1 MNCKDKLAQNQKRLD
16 HRSIITQTT
25 SVMGQKG
32 FWDFEQRH
40 QDLFNKN
47 KTLKHLNEII
57 PWELFRAELETL
69 YDKERK
75 SNAGRKPIDV
85 ILMFKLLIL
94 QQLYNVSDEEL
105 EYQVK
110 DRLSFMEF
118 LGLGL
123 EDRVPDATTVW
134 LFRERL
140 KEQDKIESLFEQFSS
155 YLTQQGYQAQ
165 GGQIIDATLIPVP
178 RQKMRKEEKQEV
190 KQGEIPEEWQ
200 ENPHKLAQ
208 KDLDARW
215 TQKNGDDYFG
225 YKNHINIDVDHG
237 FIRQYVVTDA
247 SVHDSQV
254 LTQLLDDL
262 NLGQGVWADSA
273 YRSAGI
279 EWLLLLLSWTSHI
292 HERPYR
298 NRPLT
303 EEQKEENRNRSKT
316 RSRVEHVFGGWTMQM
331 GGKFLRSLGLDR
343 AKINLGLKNLAYN
356 FLRLV
361 FWETQEV
368 SVG

>member
-1 MNCKDKLAQNQKRLD
+1 MLKTEKGE
-16 HRSIITQTT
+16 IINDVVTT
-25 SVMGQKG
+25 AIRVMGQKG
-32 FWDFEQRH
+32 FWDFEQR
-40 QDLFNKN
+40 QQELLNKN

-94 QQLYNVSDEEL
+94 QKLYNISDEEL

-140 KEQDKIESLFEQFSS
+140 KEQGKAETLFEQFSG
-155 YLTQQGYQAQ
+155 YLNQQGYEAH

-178 RQKMRKEEKQEV
+178 KQKMKQEEKELV
-190 KQGEIPEEWQ
+190 KQGEIPEDWQ
-200 ENPHKLAQ
+200 AHPHKLAQ

-215 TQKNGDDYFG
+215 TQKHGDDYFG
-225 YKNHINIDVDHG
+225 YKNHINVDVTHG

-298 NRPLT
+298 NRPLSD
-303 EEQKEENRNRSKT
+303 EQKEENRKRSKT
-316 RSRVEHVFGGWTMQM
+316 RSRVEHVFGRWVMQM
-331 GGKFLRSLGLDR
+331 GGKALQSLGLER
-343 AKINLGLKNLAYN
+343 AKFNLGLKNLAYN

-361 FWETQEV
+361 FWETQGA
-368 SVG
+368 SIG

>member
-1 MNCKDKLAQNQKRLD
+1 MLQTKKDE
-16 HRSIITQTT
+16 IIENVITNIT

-32 FWDFEQRH
+32 FWDFEKRQ
-40 QDLFNKN
+40 QELLNKN

-57 PWELFRAELETL
+57 PWELFRADLETL
-69 YDKERK
+69 YAKDRK
-75 SNAGRKPIDV
+75 SNAGRKPTDV

-94 QQLYNVSDEEL
+94 QQLYNISNDEL

-123 EDRVPDATTVW
+123 EDQVPDATTVW

-140 KEQDKIESLFEQFSS
+140 KKQDKIESLFGQFSS

-178 RQKMRKEEKQEV
+178 KQKMNKEEKEVV
-190 KQGEIPEEWQ
+190 KQGQIPEEWQ
-200 ENPHKLAQ
+200 DNPHKIAQ

-215 TQKNGDDYFG
+215 TQKNGNDYFG
-225 YKNHINIDVDHG
+225 YKNHITIDVDYG
-237 FIRQYVVTDA
+237 FIRQYVITDA

-262 NLGQGVWADSA
+262 NTGKGVWADSA

-279 EWLLLLLSWTSHI
+279 EWLLQLLNWTSHI

-298 NRPLT
+298 NRPLS
-303 EEQKEENRNRSKT
+303 EEQKDKNKKRSQI
-316 RSRVEHVFGGWTMQM
+316 RSRVEHVFGSWVMQL
-331 GGKFLRSLGLDR
+331 GGKLLRSLGLDR
-343 AKINLGLKNLAYN
+343 AKVNLGLKNLVYN
-356 FLRLV
+356 FVRLI
-361 FWETQEV
+361 FWETKG
-368 SVG
+368 SFVG